1 MDAAL
6 KNMLEML
13 RANNSYFV
21 EQYRLY
27 LNDTAMRLYNKSEL
41 DSSDLEDLKDILTI
55 CNILYNDTDIENLPI
70 EDGVYDLLLEKYRKY
85 DPHFQVGAEVIHFK
99 PSMNKDDGEYHL
111 EKDFKQAITFVEFP
125 ESKFIG
131 DIMIPES
138 KFIDERDFAPI
149 VPPTPEYI
157 TKRKHEERHSHPELV
172 GTLDKAKFVYDKD
185 AIDRGSFNDSN
196 VRIVERDFFRPHIEK
211 GIISIQEEFDIVLEL
226 KYDGVSIEADCTD
239 EVVSARSRGD
249 TGTDQAA
256 DFTPILK
263 GYKFP
268 HRSPDSPCIGVKFEA
283 IITQYDLQR
292 FNEAKQY
299 QYKNCRSAIVG
310 LLASSDAWKYRDFIT
325 LVPLAVEQE
334 VYETV
339 CGCDRV
345 KEIEFLNREFVS
357 KGCPLRYS
365 VVRGNYLENLAWIK
379 LFTENADFS
388 RQYIPFMYDGIVL
401 SYRDE
406 AKRRLL
412 GRENFINKFS
422 IAVKFNPL
430 KKTTVF
436 RGYSFTVGQDGSIT
450 PMIHYDPVEFY
461 GTIHDKSSG
470 HSLARFKEL
479 NLHKGDIINVEYVN
493 EVMPYVSKPI
503 ANDINLQNE
512 KILPPEQFP
521 INCPICGMQI
531 SISNSGRSAS
541 CTNPNC
547 GGRQLARMVNMCAK
561 LDLEGFGP
569 STIDA
574 LGCKSLKQLVELL
587 TAPNAN
593 ELLAERGFGPV
604 ESSNMIVQINNL
616 MTKPME
622 DSKLLGAIGFTSI
635 STKTFEIILNKVNLD
650 KLRELFNILDP
661 SGYYNQVGVDYM
673 KAIRGV
679 GPLTA
684 ERIAKEWKYFSD
696 DIEYMVK
703 NANIIPYVQKV
714 GKKICF
720 SGFRDKN
727 LIDYLESLGFSYTNN
742 VTKDVFAVLVA
753 DTSTKSAKTQSA
765 NKFGIMIVPA
775 KDFVDNLEQYL

>member
-1 MDAAL
+1 M
-6 KNMLEML
+6 
-13 RANNSYFV
+13 
-21 EQYRLY
+21 
-27 LNDTAMRLYNKSEL
+27 
-41 DSSDLEDLKDILTI
+41 
-55 CNILYNDTDIENLPI
+55 
-70 EDGVYDLLLEKYRKY
+70 
-85 DPHFQVGAEVIHFK
+85 
-99 PSMNKDDGEYHL
+99 
-111 EKDFKQAITFVEFP
+111 
-125 ESKFIG
+125 
-131 DIMIPES
+131 
-138 KFIDERDFAPI
+138 
-149 VPPTPEYI
+149 
-157 TKRKHEERHSHPELV
+157 
-172 GTLDKAKFVYDKD
+172 
-185 AIDRGSFNDSN
+185 
-196 VRIVERDFFRPHIEK
+196 
-211 GIISIQEEFDIVLEL
+211 
-226 KYDGVSIEADCTD
+226 
-239 EVVSARSRGD
+239 
-249 TGTDQAA
+249 
-256 DFTPILK
+256 
-263 GYKFP
+263 
-268 HRSPDSPCIGVKFEA
+268 
-283 IITQYDLQR
+283 
-292 FNEAKQY
+292 
-299 QYKNCRSAIVG
+299 
-310 LLASSDAWKYRDFIT
+310 
-325 LVPLAVEQE
+325 
-334 VYETV
+334 
-339 CGCDRV
+339 
-345 KEIEFLNREFVS
+345 NREFVS

-412 GRENFINKFS
+412 GRENSINKFS
-422 IAVKFNPL
+422 MAVKFNPL
-430 KKTTVF
+430 EKTSVF

-661 SGYYNQVGVDYM
+661 SGYYNQVGIDYM

-703 NANIIPYVQKV
+703 NANIVPYVQKV

-753 DTSTKSAKTQSA
+753 DANTKSAKTQSA